1 MKNFETGDR
10 NQAKK
15 KVILGYNKNYTILA
29 LNCILKNSKEMIL
42 ASEINRRCRKNN
54 IEEN

>member
-10 NQAKK
+10 DQAKK